1 MEGLT
6 ELAYKRM
13 YKKYK
18 TDFINE
24 FRKDP
29 RFGDGS
35 LVWSD
40 EYAEENFNAHMEIRE
55 KVFDS
60 FPEEVK
66 SYLNNKDCML
76 IGYCSTKEKTIL
88 RRYVREYTTYA
99 EEMGE
104 KAIRDTE
111 AAADCLPT
119 EIDFDI
125 YNDMM
130 KIICQHEENN
140 QDVRCRIINLK
151 VEQK

>member
-29 RFGDGS
+29 RFEDGS

-40 EYAEENFNAHMEIRE
+40 EYAKENFKAHMEIRE

-66 SYLNNKDCML
+66 SNLNNKDCIL

-88 RRYVREYTTYA
+88 S
-99 EEMGE
+99 
-104 KAIRDTE
+104 IPL
-111 AAADCLPT
+111 AALPT
-119 EIDFDI
+119 SISILFLISI
-125 YNDMM
+125 Y
-130 KIICQHEENN
+130 CCFFF
-140 QDVRCRIINLK
+140 CRIS
-151 VEQK
+151 